1 MRRMAIFLTVV
12 LLLTTTTLPF
22 FISTNNVSS
31 AQTSQEKTEHRT
43 LYVGGAGPNNYTNIQ
58 DAVNNSLDRDT
69 ISVYSGTY
77 VEDIT
82 INKEVTIKGE
92 QENTTFIKGCT
103 LHIMKNNTRISN
115 FTFTKGIMSY
125 GSNTIIDNCTFKGT
139 SGGTAID
146 IRNDNAVIENCT
158 ITGSYWCGIDCANYY
173 LYDIYPKSNI
183 TIRRCL
189 IENTSYCGGSP
200 SYAIERI
207 SSGGLITENTFV
219 NNTRA
224 LYSICNSV
232 IYRNNFVSYPDAYG
246 GVGNVYDNLWNST
259 YPVGGNYWTHYND
272 TDNFSGEK
280 QNISGSDGIGDTP
293 HTIVNTN
300 PPAYDYYP
308 LTNMYCPW
316 DNTPPEIILIK
327 PENNTVMR
335 TGETNVQINI
345 YDPHLRNTSYK
356 INNNEYNTIKEKNLF
371 FDTAEW
377 AEDGFYNITIDAVDH
392 NNNHALGF
400 YSFNIDN
407 TPPGAPG
414 KPIYE
419 NDEPGTCV
427 DRDGKIVFHWASSE
441 EANLDFYEVWLSIN
455 NESYTHV
462 FDTPYNYATINGTTG
477 NNYTIAVVAVDK
489 IGLKS
494 TQSPVS
500 DTITIN
506 ITIIL
511 PEIIIQETDATTT
524 NDTFTIHW
532 AVTAGAPTS
541 YEISIDGQTW
551 TDVGL
556 ITHHTFQ
563 LGLGQNTLYVRGKT
577 NQYTGNPC
585 SITVTRTNNQTGNN
599 ETGNNNESEQK
610 TPFPWVTIIIIVS
623 VIIAIL
629 IFILII
635 YRKKQKTQR
644 GEE

>member
-1 MRRMAIFLTVV
+1 MRKKTTLIII
-12 LLLTTTTLPF
+12 LLLT
-22 FISTNNVSS
+22 ISTLFSISINNISS
-31 AQTSQEKTEHRT
+31 AQPLQKTVNRT
-43 LYVGGAGPNNYTNIQ
+43 LYVGGTGPNNYTSIQ
-58 DAVNNSLDRDT
+58 DAVNNSLDEDT
-69 ISVYSGTY
+69 IFVYNGIY
-77 VEDIT
+77 DEPINV
-82 INKEVTIKGE
+82 NKELTIKGE
-92 QENTTFIKGCT
+92 QEKTTFLNKSLTIK
-103 LHIMKNNTRISN
+103 KNNTRVSN
-115 FTFTKGIMSY
+115 FTSVNNFFSY
-125 GSNTIIDNCTFKGT
+125 GSNIIIDNCTFKHT
-139 SGGTAID
+139 GGGPAAID
-146 IRNDNAVIENCT
+146 IRNDNVVIENCT
-158 ITGSYWCGIDCANYY
+158 ITGAYWRGIDCANYWGY
-173 LYDIYPKSNI
+173 SIYPKSNI

-189 IENTSYCGGSP
+189 IENTWQHPWDNP
-200 SYAIERI
+200 SYAIGRI
-207 SSGGLITENTFV
+207 GGNGLITECTFF
-219 NNTRA
+219 NNTCA
-224 LYSICNSV
+224 LYSISNSM
-232 IYRNNFVSYPDAYG
+232 IYRNNFVSYPDTYSD

-259 YPVGGNYWTHYND
+259 YPVGGNYWTHYNG
-272 TDNFSGEK
+272 TDNYCGEE
-280 QNISGSDGIGDTP
+280 QNIPGPDGIGDTP
-293 HTIVNTN
+293 HSIVNTN

-308 LTNMYCPW
+308 LIDMYCPW
-316 DNTPPEIILIK
+316 DNTPPEITLIK

-335 TGETNVQINI
+335 TEETKYVQINV
-345 YDPHLRNTSYK
+345 YDPHLRNISYK
-356 INNNEYNTIKEKNLF
+356 INNQEWSTTKEKTLLI
-371 FDTAEW
+371 DTGEW
-377 AEDGFYNITIDAVDH
+377 VEDGFYNITLDAVDY
-392 NNNHALGF
+392 NNNHAFGF

-407 TPPGAPG
+407 TPPSAPG

-419 NDEPGTCV
+419 NDEPGSNI
-427 DRDGKIVFHWASSE
+427 DRDGKVVSQWTPTVD
-441 EANLDFYEVWLSIN
+441 ANPDMYEVWLSIN
-455 NESYTHV
+455 NEPYTHV
-462 FDTPYNYATINGTTG
+462 FNTPYNYTTINGTTS